1 MPRNRV
7 LYEKGILSIKDAAAI
22 LHVSYPTM
30 RRIYDEEVEE
40 GKFSSAKGKER
51 KITAPALV
59 KLLKKKCC
67 PVPLELQKLADEYT
81 KNYCNQEPV
90 KERT

>member
-30 RRIYDEEVEE
+30 RRIYDEEVQD
-40 GKFSSAKGKER
+40 GKFTSARGKER

-59 KLLKKKCC
+59 SLLKKRCI
-67 PVPLELQKLADEYT
+67 PVPLELQKLADQYAQ
-81 KNYCNQEPV
+81 NYC
-90 KERT
+90 